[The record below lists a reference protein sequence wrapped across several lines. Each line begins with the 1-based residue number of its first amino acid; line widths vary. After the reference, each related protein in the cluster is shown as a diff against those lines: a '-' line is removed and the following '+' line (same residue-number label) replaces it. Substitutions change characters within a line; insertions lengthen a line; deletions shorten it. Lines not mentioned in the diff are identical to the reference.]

1 MYYLYILVSE
11 ASGKY
16 YIGVTED
23 FNRRIV
29 EHNTTDR
36 NTYTSKNRPW
46 KIAVVFECGS
56 NFGEARRIENFIK
69 RQKSKILLEKM
80 INDELL
86 TGSLAHLV
94 RVPHERY

>member
-56 NFGEARRIENFIK
+56 ILAKQGELR
-69 RQKSKILLEKM
+69 ILLKGRKAKSC
-80 INDELL
+80 LKK
-86 TGSLAHLV
+86 
-94 RVPHERY
+94 